1 MAFKIT
7 EACQG
12 CQACVRICPA
22 QAISGENK
30 EVHSINPQR
39 CIECGACGR
48 VCPFQAILTPEG
60 HLAEHMKRTE
70 WLSPVFDHKT
80 CVSCG
85 LCIISCPVN
94 CLDLDDHNGRIPPE
108 SYPFLKRPN
117 DCIGCG
123 NCENVCPVSAIKMVE
138 PSRVK

>member
-1 MAFKIT
+1 MAFTIT

-12 CQACVRICPA
+12 CQTCVRICPA
-22 QAISGENK
+22 QAISGVK
-30 EVHSINPQR
+30 KGSHKINPQR

-48 VCPFQAILTPEG
+48 VCPYNVILGPEGKVVEHLQRSKWLTPYFNNKE
-60 HLAEHMKRTE
+60 
-70 WLSPVFDHKT
+70 

-85 LCIISCPVN
+85 LCIITCPVN
-94 CLDLDDHNGRIPPE
+94 CLDLDDHNGRNPPE

-123 NCENVCPVSAIKMVE
+123 FCEAVCPVTAIRMVPRSE
-138 PSRVK
+138 VE